1 MSRRPRSRGTHNR
14 RRAAPHNHG
23 RRIARSTLSSASPM
37 PDTAR
42 TYSYAA
48 ECAYPISTSGSPG
61 RARLPNA
68 RLGSNYAWASAL
80 IRSFAPDLTAQPRRR
95 GLRNVW
101 FLPGWMNPAS
111 GVLSLCASLG
121 VGVVSE
127 DQQGG
132 QTAARAVGCHGT
144 NVCRRASTMHN
155 RPMKATGPPPQAI
168 ARATWRLA
176 PAL

>member
-1 MSRRPRSRGTHNR
+1 MPNESHTTHVDSR
-14 RRAAPHNHG
+14 RRA
-23 RRIARSTLSSASPM
+23 TT
-37 PDTAR
+37 PDTSTEPR
-42 TYSYAA
+42 PRPDLRSMELEAA

-144 NVCRRASTMHN
+144 NVCRRGSTMHN